1 MSWYFEVLE
10 KGIDSSKIIKEYA
23 LLEREHKELKKTSK
37 EKVNALTKRNLKLT
51 QRIEVAFQSLEK

>member
-51 QRIEVAFQSLEK
+51 